1 MFEGLQVVQGAPDT
15 GLCFQVAE
23 RDDAGEFVA
32 EGDVDKIP
40 LGVFLGGFFV
50 VVGVGG
56 I

>member
-1 MFEGLQVVQGAPDT
+1 MQVVQGSPDT
-15 GLCFQVAE
+15 GLGFQVAKG
-23 RDDAGEFVA
+23 DDAGEFVA
-32 EGDVDKIP
+32 EGDVDEIP